1 MKLLLDTHTLLWFIA
16 GSASLSAYAQSLI
29 EDTTNEKYVSIA
41 NIWETAIKVSIG
53 KMSLSAPFDVLFP
66 HQLEINGF
74 ELLPVKVEHTSVIT
88 TLPFHHRDPFD
99 RLLIAQAIEE
109 KMTLVSVDE
118 VFDDYGIRSC
128 LKIN

>member
-16 GSASLSAYAQSLI
+16 GNASLSAYARDLI
-29 EDTTNEKYVSIA
+29 EEASNEKFVSIA
-41 NIWETAIKVSIG
+41 SIWETAIKVSIG

-66 HQLEINGF
+66 HQLNINGF

-109 KMTLVSVDE
+109 KMSLVSGDS
-118 VFDDYGIRSC
+118 VFDDYGVTR
-128 LKIN
+128 LW

>member
-16 GSASLSAYAQSLI
+16 GSASLSAYTRSLI
-29 EDTTNEKYVSIA
+29 EDAANEKFVSIVS
-41 NIWETAIKVSIG
+41 IWETAIKVSIG

-66 HQLEINGF
+66 HQLEVNGF
-74 ELLPVKVEHTSVIT
+74 ELLPIKVEHTSVLT

-109 KMTLVSVDE
+109 KLTLLSVDN
-118 VFDDYGIRSC
+118 VFDDYGVTR
-128 LKIN
+128 LW